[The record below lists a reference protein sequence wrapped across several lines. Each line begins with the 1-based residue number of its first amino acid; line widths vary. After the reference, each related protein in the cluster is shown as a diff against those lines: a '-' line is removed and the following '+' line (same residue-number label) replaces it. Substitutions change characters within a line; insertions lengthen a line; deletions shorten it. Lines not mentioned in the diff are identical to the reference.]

1 MRTKLGFLWLMGALL
16 FVVNA
21 NAQTADAILGKWINP
36 SGEGQIQ
43 IYKKGN
49 LFFGKLAW
57 IKEPD
62 DKATGKPKLDV
73 NNPDKSLQSRP
84 ILGLELLKNFK
95 FDGDDVYEDG
105 TIYDPKS
112 GKTYSCKMTLNG
124 NKLKIRGFVGISLLG
139 RSEVWT
145 RVK

>member
-1 MRTKLGFLWLMGALL
+1 MRTKLSFLWLMGALL

-36 SGEGQIQ
+36 SREGQIQ

-62 DKATGKPKLDV
+62 DKASGKPKLDV
-73 NNPDKSLQSRP
+73 NNPDKSLQPRP

>member
-1 MRTKLGFLWLMGALL
+1 MAALL

-21 NAQTADAILGKWINP
+21 KAQNADAILGKWINP

-43 IYKKGN
+43 IYKRGN

-57 IKEPD
+57 IKEPND
-62 DKATGKPKLDV
+62 EATGKPKLDV
-73 NNPDKSLQSRP
+73 KNPDKSLQSRP

-112 GKTYSCKMTLNG
+112 GKTYSCKMTLTG

>member
-1 MRTKLGFLWLMGALL
+1 MRTKLSFLWLMAALL

-21 NAQTADAILGKWINP
+21 KAQNADAILGKWINP

-43 IYKKGN
+43 IYKRGN

-57 IKEPD
+57 IKEPND
-62 DKATGKPKLDV
+62 EATGKPKLDV
-73 NNPDKSLQSRP
+73 KNPDKSLQSRP

-124 NKLKIRGFVGISLLG
+124 NNDT
-139 RSEVWT
+139 E
-145 RVK
+145 